1 MMNSK
6 IQKAENGKNAGSAKK
21 SVQVAVFE
29 NPEFGTVRTTIDEK
43 GEPWFCAKDLCDALG
58 YKKAS
63 EAVRQHVRYS
73 DTVKRGVTRTVK
85 NRYGVCE
92 GKLKIVQMIF
102 VNESGFYAL
111 VLGSKLASAVKF
123 KDWVTSV
130 VLPQIRKTGGY
141 IPVHEGE
148 SEEETIRNA
157 EEILRATLKKK
168 EELLEQQKKLLRE
181 SRIQLAESRTQL
193 EKSKVLLEQKTKL
206 IGEQDEEI
214 RRLNGV
220 VDEQVV
226 NIARKGENI
235 IHLEHQVDGLMPK
248 AIYSDNVLD
257 SVSCFTTTQVAKEL
271 GITAQE
277 LNRSLCS
284 LHVQYYQ
291 SGQYMLYAEYAHM
304 GLAKSR
310 TKYRAFMA
318 PAGDGTKREVGRVVT
333 STYLVWTEKG
343 KRYFSKVLTDG
354 PISRINFCTIPE
366 RLIGEDIPIYGNYDD
381 EFRAQLRPYIEN
393 LCKASG
399 LVDCPEAFSL
409 AMKLKDENAEFSRLS
424 QNRIYENFTFRGNVI
439 GYLKACVLYV
449 ANGFRWE
456 PEIEEFIRWSEQYDL
471 YCKMRFFED
480 GIKTASTSAEKSTS
494 HGPSN
499 LLQQLPDEFMY
510 QQAVEVRQKNGLS
523 ADGTKNMLYAW
534 AHRGYI
540 ERRKAGNQG
549 GASGGTS
556 GGTPDG
562 SYSSY
567 SSDCFIK
574 LKFRKDG
581 GIES

>member
-6 IQKAENGKNAGSAKK
+6 IQKAEDGKNAGSAKK
-21 SVQVAVFE
+21 CVQTGKKVADKKEANKKQAAQVAVFE
-29 NPEFGTVRTTIDEK
+29 NPEFGMVRTATDEK
-43 GEPWFCAKDLCDALG
+43 GEPWFCAKDLCDVLG
-58 YKKAS
+58 YKRADL
-63 EAVRQHVRYS
+63 AVKQHVRSS
-73 DTVKRGVTRTVK
+73 DAAKRCVARIAK
-85 NRYGVCE
+85 NRFGVCE
-92 GKLKIVQMIF
+92 GKMQVVQMIF

-168 EELLEQQKKLLRE
+168 EELLEQQKKLLGE
-181 SRIQLAESRTQL
+181 SRIQLAKSRTQL
-193 EKSKVLLEQKTKL
+193 EKNKVMLAQQKKL

-277 LNRSLCS
+277 LNRSLCA
-284 LHVQYYQ
+284 LHIQYYQ

-310 TKYRAFMA
+310 TRYNAFLD
-318 PAGDGTKREVGRVVT
+318 PKCDGRKEKMGKAVT
-333 STYLVWTEKG
+333 HTYLVWTEKG
-343 KRYFSKVLTDG
+343 RK
-354 PISRINFCTIPE
+354 
-366 RLIGEDIPIYGNYDD
+366 
-381 EFRAQLRPYIEN
+381 
-393 LCKASG
+393 
-399 LVDCPEAFSL
+399 
-409 AMKLKDENAEFSRLS
+409 
-424 QNRIYENFTFRGNVI
+424 
-439 GYLKACVLYV
+439 
-449 ANGFRWE
+449 
-456 PEIEEFIRWSEQYDL
+456 FIHDL
-471 YCKMRFFED
+471 
-480 GIKTASTSAEKSTS
+480 
-494 HGPSN
+494 
-499 LLQQLPDEFMY
+499 
-510 QQAVEVRQKNGLS
+510 
-523 ADGTKNMLYAW
+523 
-534 AHRGYI
+534 AHRFWELAELYEVKNLG
-540 ERRKAGNQG
+540 
-549 GASGGTS
+549 
-556 GGTPDG
+556 
-562 SYSSY
+562 
-567 SSDCFIK
+567 
-574 LKFRKDG
+574 
-581 GIES
+581 